1 MTDFRV
7 FVEKPIGKI
16 LTLFDVFSAT
26 LWGGGVTLKYG
37 KNDWKKWNFDLSTM
51 VKMNEKIQKKIHF
64 SPYIMSIW
72 KKVLIISVVSWNY
85 IFLKTK
91 IQNRIYRDFE
101 HHFLTNFGKII
112 FFKIPYIWEFYGFF
126 RKKQQKNT
134 NIQSSYTL
142 YFQHFFEKKIE
153 KWFFFPIVLV
163 LVHIGIS
170 TPFKHKK
177 RRKNFLESLKSVT
190 CSRFHQDM
198 FAANDNMSNELL
210 KNDT

>member
-1 MTDFRV
+1 VKFRLV
-7 FVEKPIGKI
+7 NHGENEWKNTKKNSF
-16 LTLFDVFSAT
+16 FSIHN
-26 LWGGGVTLKYG
+26 VNLK
-37 KNDWKKWNFDLSTM
+37 KSVDNFCSI
-51 VKMNEKIQKKIHF
+51 VKLH
-64 SPYIMSIW
+64 
-72 KKVLIISVVSWNY
+72 
-85 IFLKTK
+85 FLKTK

-112 FFKIPYIWEFYGFF
+112 FLKIPYIWEFYGFF
-126 RKKQQKNT
+126 RKKKQKNT

-170 TPFKHKK
+170 TPFKHRK